1 MCQDSRIKAG
11 VVVSC
16 AGHSIACSFI
26 PARRPPPISH
36 RPGYLDLI
44 ILPFA
49 SSSTKTTSC
58 LQTSTPP
65 LPLRQ
70 TFQRIMLP
78 SRLRRLHH
86 PPQSIPKQD
95 LLILEVSRPLHR
107 PSLLQS
113 PPPTTLLS
121 ALVSFSASCKP
132 YDQDRVSVGPA
143 MHFPF
148 CRNRVVSRS
157 EPSYASNTTAL
168 TIRKILQTY
177 LSPTSSSNYSRTD
190 TLTHFQSRSCH
201 GVHSTKRKCPTLSTG
216 EWSHKRELCGAPKTQ
231 ARPQACYR

>member
-1 MCQDSRIKAG
+1 MCQDSRIRAG

-86 PPQSIPKQD
+86 PSQPILKQD
-95 LLILEVSRPLHR
+95 LAIPGVSQPLHC
-107 PSLLQS
+107 PSFSAPIPTSHYPASHPRASSEPLGLLQAVWPRQSIRQARYAFFLLLQS
-113 PPPTTLLS
+113 GRVLIR
-121 ALVSFSASCKP
+121 ALRFQHHCHYQFGKPCK
-132 YDQDRVSVGPA
+132 
-143 MHFPF
+143 
-148 CRNRVVSRS
+148 
-157 EPSYASNTTAL
+157 
-168 TIRKILQTY
+168 
-177 LSPTSSSNYSRTD
+177 RTF
-190 TLTHFQSRSCH
+190 H
-201 GVHSTKRKCPTLSTG
+201 
-216 EWSHKRELCGAPKTQ
+216 
-231 ARPQACYR
+231 